1 VKRGKSDRID
11 AEAMC
16 EAMSRPSMSFV
27 PVRSEAQQTG
37 EMLLTIRDLLIKQR
51 TMLINAIRGHA
62 AEFGV
67 TAARG
72 AGRVEELLAKA
83 EEALSPLAF
92 ALLSHPARLLEA
104 ELKAV
109 DKQLAAWH
117 RNHEAS
123 RRLAGI
129 PGIGPGVS
137 LYGERQA
144 FAFRR

>member
-1 VKRGKSDRID
+1 
-11 AEAMC
+11 
-16 EAMSRPSMSFV
+16 
-27 PVRSEAQQTG
+27 
-37 EMLLTIRDLLIKQR
+37 MLLTIRDLLIKQR

-104 ELKAV
+104 LEAELKAV

-129 PGIGPGVS
+129 PAFMTISPGS
-137 LYGERQA
+137 TPKSTA
-144 FAFRR
+144 SIA